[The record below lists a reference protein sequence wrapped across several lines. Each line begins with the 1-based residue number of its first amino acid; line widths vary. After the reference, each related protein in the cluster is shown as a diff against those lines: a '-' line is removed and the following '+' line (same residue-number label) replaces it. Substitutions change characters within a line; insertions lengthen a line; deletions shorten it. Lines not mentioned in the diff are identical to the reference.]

1 MIIFLTLSG
10 TLLLIALILILLPL
24 LRPVSTSGPT
34 GHEVNLQLARHRLI
48 ELESD
53 VASGRLDPIDY
64 PSARSEL
71 ERSLLS
77 DLADSVA
84 PRTPARRAIPTA
96 AFLGL
101 IFPLAAAGLY
111 LTFGTPE
118 VLTNNYTQV
127 DLPKTVNGK
136 KLPPVAVLIEQ
147 LEKKVTQNPDD
158 LRGLSLLTNAY
169 MSLRRYTDAIPLFE
183 RWQTLDENNAD
194 LLARYA
200 DALAMA
206 NNGDLRGKPTALL
219 ERALQINPNQ
229 IQALWLA
236 AMAADEQDNLSATL
250 MYLTRLQG
258 LVVDNK
264 EAHQEVTT
272 MIASARSRVTASGL
286 ALPPTSGTDATL
298 NALTPPARL
307 SVLVELNPAVGQQ
320 VNTTDT
326 VFVYARPIDGSK
338 MPIAITRR
346 RAVEFPLRVIL
357 DDSLAVMPS
366 QKLSDVE
373 QVEVVARISRTGNAM
388 PTRGDIIGV
397 TRPVTVNTV
406 DTVTVTLSDVI
417 P

>member
-1 MIIFLTLSG
+1 MIIFLALSG
-10 TLLLIALILILLPL
+10 TLLLVALILILLPL
-24 LRPVSTSGPT
+24 LRSVSTRGPSGR
-34 GHEVNLQLARHRLI
+34 EVNLQLAHHRLI

-53 VASGRLDPIDY
+53 VASGRLDAADY

-77 DLADSVA
+77 DIGDDVVHGPPSRSAL
-84 PRTPARRAIPTA
+84 PTA
-96 AFLGL
+96 VLIGL
-101 IFPLAAAGLY
+101 IFPFAAAGLY
-111 LTFGTPE
+111 LMFGTPE
-118 VLTNNYTQV
+118 VLMSDYTQAAS
-127 DLPKTVNGK
+127 PKTISEK

-158 LRGLSLLTNAY
+158 LRGLLLLTNAY
-169 MSLRRYTDAIPLFE
+169 MSLRRYADAVPLFE
-183 RWQTLDENNAD
+183 RWQALDANNAD

-206 NNGDLRGKPTALL
+206 NNGDLAGKPTALL

-236 AMAADEQDNLSATL
+236 AMAADEQHDLSTAL
-250 MYLTRLQG
+250 VYLTHLQG
-258 LVVDNK
+258 LVVDNQ
-264 EAHQEVTT
+264 EAHKEVTA
-272 MIASARSRVTASGL
+272 MIASAQSRAATSGITL
-286 ALPPTSGTDATL
+286 SPTSSTDTAL
-298 NALTPPARL
+298 NPSEPPARL
-307 SVLVELNPAVGQQ
+307 SILVELDPAVAQG
-320 VNTTDT
+320 VSTTDT
-326 VFVYARPIDGSK
+326 VFVYARPIGGSK

-373 QVEVVARISRTGNAM
+373 QVEIVARISRTGNAM
-388 PTRGDIIGV
+388 PTPGDIIGV
-397 TRPVTVNTV
+397 TRSVTVNTV

>member
-1 MIIFLTLSG
+1 MIIFLALSG

-53 VASGRLDPIDY
+53 VASGRLDPVDY

-77 DLADSVA
+77 DLADGVA

-118 VLTNNYTQV
+118 VLKNNYTQV
-127 DLPKTVNGK
+127 DSPKTVNGK

-147 LEKKVTQNPDD
+147 LEKKVAQNPDD

-169 MSLRRYTDAIPLFE
+169 MSLRRYTDAVPLFE

-250 MYLTRLQG
+250 MHLTHLQG

-264 EAHQEVTT
+264 EAHQEVTS
-272 MIASARSRVTASGL
+272 MIASARSRATASGL
-286 ALPPTSGTDATL
+286 ALPPISGPATAL
-298 NALTPPARL
+298 NPSVPPARL

-373 QVEVVARISRTGNAM
+373 QVEGVARISRTGNAM
-388 PTRGDIIGV
+388 PTSGDIIGV

>member
-1 MIIFLTLSG
+1 MIIFLALSG

-24 LRPVSTSGPT
+24 LRSVSTGGPSGR
-34 GHEVNLQLARHRLI
+34 EVNLQLARHRLI

-53 VASGRLDPIDY
+53 VASGRLDAADY
-64 PSARSEL
+64 PNARSEL

-77 DLADSVA
+77 DIGDDVA
-84 PRTPARRAIPTA
+84 HEPPSRRAIPTA
-96 AFLGL
+96 AFIGL
-101 IFPLAAAGLY
+101 IFPFAAAGLY
-111 LTFGTPE
+111 LMFGTPE
-118 VLTNNYTQV
+118 VLKADYTHAPS
-127 DLPKTVNGK
+127 PKTISEE

-147 LEKKVTQNPDD
+147 LEKKVTQNPND
-158 LRGLSLLTNAY
+158 LRGLLLLTNAY
-169 MSLRRYTDAIPLFE
+169 MSLRRYADAVPLFE
-183 RWQTLDENNAD
+183 RWLALDANNAD

-206 NNGDLRGKPTALL
+206 NNGDLTGKPTALL
-219 ERALQINPNQ
+219 QRALQINPNQ

-236 AMAADEQDNLSATL
+236 AMAADEQHDLSAAL
-250 MYLTRLQG
+250 VHLTHLQG

-264 EAHQEVTT
+264 EAHQEVTA
-272 MIASARSRVTASGL
+272 MIASARSRAATSGITL
-286 ALPPTSGTDATL
+286 SPTSSTDTL
-298 NALTPPARL
+298 NPSEPPPRL
-307 SVLVELNPAVGQQ
+307 SILVELDPAVEQRI
-320 VNTTDT
+320 NTTDT
-326 VFVYARPIDGSK
+326 LFVYARPISGSK

-357 DDSLAVMPS
+357 DDSLAIMPS

-373 QVEVVARISRTGNAM
+373 QVEIVARISRTGNAM
-388 PTRGDIIGV
+388 PTRGDVIGV

>member
-1 MIIFLTLSG
+1 MIIFLALCG
-10 TLLLIALILILLPL
+10 TLLLIALILLLFPL
-24 LRPVSTSGPT
+24 LRSVSTGGPSGR
-34 GHEVNLQLARHRLI
+34 EVNLQLARHRLL

-53 VASGRLDPIDY
+53 VASGRLDAADY
-64 PSARSEL
+64 PSARAEL

-77 DLADSVA
+77 DIGNDVTHGLPS
-84 PRTPARRAIPTA
+84 RTAIPTA
-96 AFLGL
+96 VFIGF
-101 IFPLAAAGLY
+101 IFPFAAASLY
-111 LTFGTPE
+111 LIFGTPE
-118 VLTNNYTQV
+118 LLKPDYTQT
-127 DLPKTVNGK
+127 LSPKTISEN

-147 LEKKVTQNPDD
+147 LEKKVSQNPDD

-169 MSLRRYTDAIPLFE
+169 MSLRRYADAVPLFE
-183 RWQTLDENNAD
+183 RWQALDENNAD

-206 NNGDLRGKPTALL
+206 NNGDLTGKPTALL
-219 ERALQINPNQ
+219 EQALQINPNQ

-236 AMAADEQDNLSATL
+236 AMAADEQHDLPAAL
-250 MYLTRLQG
+250 VYLIRLQG
-258 LVVDNK
+258 LVVDDK
-264 EAHQEVTT
+264 EAHKEIAA
-272 MIASARSRVTASGL
+272 MIASARSRAATSGITL
-286 ALPPTSGTDATL
+286 SPTSNTDTAL
-298 NALTPPARL
+298 NPSESPARL
-307 SVLVELNPAVGQQ
+307 SILVELDPALEQK

-326 VFVYARPIDGSK
+326 LFVYARPISGSK

-373 QVEVVARISRTGNAM
+373 QVEIVARISRTGNAM
-388 PTRGDIIGV
+388 PTRGDVIGL

>member
-1 MIIFLTLSG
+1 MIIFLALSG

-24 LRPVSTSGPT
+24 LRSVSTGGPSGR
-34 GHEVNLQLARHRLI
+34 EVNLQLARHRLI

-53 VASGRLDPIDY
+53 VASGRLDAADY
-64 PSARSEL
+64 PNARSEL

-77 DLADSVA
+77 DIGDDVA
-84 PRTPARRAIPTA
+84 HEPPSRRALPTA
-96 AFLGL
+96 VFIGL
-101 IFPLAAAGLY
+101 IFPFAAAGLY
-111 LTFGTPE
+111 LMFGTPE
-118 VLTNNYTQV
+118 VLKADYTHAPS
-127 DLPKTVNGK
+127 PKTISEE

-147 LEKKVTQNPDD
+147 LEKKVTKNPSD

-169 MSLRRYTDAIPLFE
+169 MSLRRYADAVPLFE
-183 RWQTLDENNAD
+183 RWLALDANNAD

-206 NNGDLRGKPTALL
+206 NNGDLTGKPTALL
-219 ERALQINPNQ
+219 QRALQINPNQ

-236 AMAADEQDNLSATL
+236 AMAADEQHDLSAAL
-250 MYLTRLQG
+250 VHLTHLQG

-264 EAHQEVTT
+264 EAHQEVTA
-272 MIASARSRVTASGL
+272 MIASARSRAATSGITL
-286 ALPPTSGTDATL
+286 SPTSSTDT
-298 NALTPPARL
+298 ALTPSEPPPRL
-307 SVLVELNPAVGQQ
+307 SILVELDPAVEQK

-326 VFVYARPIDGSK
+326 LFVYARPISGSK

-357 DDSLAVMPS
+357 DDSLAIMPS

-373 QVEVVARISRTGNAM
+373 QVEIVARISRTGNAM
-388 PTRGDIIGV
+388 PTRGDVIGV

>member
-1 MIIFLTLSG
+1 MIIFLALSG
-10 TLLLIALILILLPL
+10 TLLLVALILILLPL
-24 LRPVSTSGPT
+24 LRSVSTRGPSGR
-34 GHEVNLQLARHRLI
+34 EVNLQLARHRLI

-53 VASGRLDPIDY
+53 VASGRLDAADY

-77 DLADSVA
+77 DIGDDVVHGPPSRSAL
-84 PRTPARRAIPTA
+84 PTA
-96 AFLGL
+96 VLIGL
-101 IFPLAAAGLY
+101 IFPFAAGGLY
-111 LTFGTPE
+111 LMFGTPE
-118 VLTNNYTQV
+118 ALISDHTQAAS
-127 DLPKTVNGK
+127 LKTISEK
-136 KLPPVAVLIEQ
+136 KLPPVAILIEQ

-158 LRGLSLLTNAY
+158 LRGLLLLTNAY
-169 MSLRRYTDAIPLFE
+169 MSLRRYADAVPLFE
-183 RWQTLDENNAD
+183 RWQALDENNAD

-206 NNGDLRGKPTALL
+206 NKGDLTGKPTALL

-236 AMAADEQDNLSATL
+236 AMAADEQHDLSTAL
-250 MYLTRLQG
+250 VYLTHLQG
-258 LVVDNK
+258 LVVDNQ
-264 EAHQEVTT
+264 EAHKEVTA
-272 MIASARSRVTASGL
+272 MIASAQSRAATPGVTPSS
-286 ALPPTSGTDATL
+286 TSSTDSA
-298 NALTPPARL
+298 PPARL
-307 SVLVELNPAVGQQ
+307 SILVELDPAVAQG
-320 VNTTDT
+320 VSTTDT
-326 VFVYARPIDGSK
+326 VFVYARPIGGSK

-373 QVEVVARISRTGNAM
+373 QVEIVARISRTGNAM
-388 PTRGDIIGV
+388 PTPGDIIGV
-397 TRPVTVNTV
+397 TRSVTVNTV

>member
-1 MIIFLTLSG
+1 MIMFLALSG

-24 LRPVSTSGPT
+24 LRSVSTGGPSGR
-34 GHEVNLQLARHRLI
+34 EVNLQLARHRLI

-53 VASGRLDPIDY
+53 VASGRLDAADY
-64 PSARSEL
+64 PNARSEL

-77 DLADSVA
+77 DIGDDVA
-84 PRTPARRAIPTA
+84 HEPPSRRALPTA
-96 AFLGL
+96 VFIGL
-101 IFPLAAAGLY
+101 IFPFAAAGLY
-111 LTFGTPE
+111 LMFGTPE
-118 VLTNNYTQV
+118 VLKADYTHAPS
-127 DLPKTVNGK
+127 PKTISEE

-147 LEKKVTQNPDD
+147 LEKKVTKNPSD

-169 MSLRRYTDAIPLFE
+169 MSLRRYADAVPLFE
-183 RWQTLDENNAD
+183 RWLALDANNAD

-206 NNGDLRGKPTALL
+206 NNGDLTGKPTALL
-219 ERALQINPNQ
+219 QRALQINPNQ
-229 IQALWLA
+229 LQALWLA
-236 AMAADEQDNLSATL
+236 AMAADEQHDLSAAL
-250 MYLTRLQG
+250 VHLTHLQG

-264 EAHQEVTT
+264 EAHQEVTA
-272 MIASARSRVTASGL
+272 MIASARSRAATSGITL
-286 ALPPTSGTDATL
+286 SPTSSTDTAL
-298 NALTPPARL
+298 NPSEPPPRL
-307 SVLVELNPAVGQQ
+307 SILVELDPAVEQK

-326 VFVYARPIDGSK
+326 LFVYARPISGSK

-357 DDSLAVMPS
+357 DDSLAIMPS

-373 QVEVVARISRTGNAM
+373 QVEIVARISRTGNAM
-388 PTRGDIIGV
+388 PTRGDVIGV

>member
-1 MIIFLTLSG
+1 MIIFLALSG

-24 LRPVSTSGPT
+24 LRSVSTGGPSGR
-34 GHEVNLQLARHRLI
+34 EVNLQLARHRLI

-53 VASGRLDPIDY
+53 VASGRLDAADY
-64 PSARSEL
+64 PNARSEL

-77 DLADSVA
+77 DIGDDVA
-84 PRTPARRAIPTA
+84 HEPPSRRAIPTA
-96 AFLGL
+96 AFIGL
-101 IFPLAAAGLY
+101 IFPFAAAGLY
-111 LTFGTPE
+111 LMFGTPE
-118 VLTNNYTQV
+118 VLKADYTHAPS
-127 DLPKTVNGK
+127 PKTISEE

-158 LRGLSLLTNAY
+158 LRGLLLLTNAY
-169 MSLRRYTDAIPLFE
+169 MSLRRYADAVPLFE
-183 RWQTLDENNAD
+183 RWLALDANNAD

-206 NNGDLRGKPTALL
+206 NNGDLTGKPTALL
-219 ERALQINPNQ
+219 QRALQINPNQ
-229 IQALWLA
+229 LQALWLA
-236 AMAADEQDNLSATL
+236 AMAADEQHDLSAAL
-250 MYLTRLQG
+250 VHLTHLQG

-264 EAHQEVTT
+264 EAHQEVTA
-272 MIASARSRVTASGL
+272 MIASARSRTA
-286 ALPPTSGTDATL
+286 TSGITLSPKSSTDTAL
-298 NALTPPARL
+298 NPSEPPARL
-307 SVLVELNPAVGQQ
+307 SILVELDPAVEQK

-326 VFVYARPIDGSK
+326 LFVYARPISGSK

-357 DDSLAVMPS
+357 DDSLAIMPS

-373 QVEVVARISRTGNAM
+373 QVEIVARISRTGNAM
-388 PTRGDIIGV
+388 PTRGDVIGV

>member
-1 MIIFLTLSG
+1 MFVALSG

-24 LRPVSTSGPT
+24 LRSVSTGGPSGR
-34 GHEVNLQLARHRLI
+34 EVNLQLARHRLI

-53 VASGRLDPIDY
+53 VASGRLDAADY
-64 PSARSEL
+64 PNARSEL

-77 DLADSVA
+77 DIGDDVA
-84 PRTPARRAIPTA
+84 HEPPSRRAIPTA
-96 AFLGL
+96 VFIGL
-101 IFPLAAAGLY
+101 IFPFAAAGLY
-111 LTFGTPE
+111 LMFGTPE
-118 VLTNNYTQV
+118 VLKADYTHAPS
-127 DLPKTVNGK
+127 PKTISEE

-147 LEKKVTQNPDD
+147 LEKKVTQNPND
-158 LRGLSLLTNAY
+158 LRGLLLLTNAY
-169 MSLRRYTDAIPLFE
+169 MSLRRYADAVPLFE
-183 RWQTLDENNAD
+183 RWLALDANNAD

-206 NNGDLRGKPTALL
+206 NNGDLTGKPTALL
-219 ERALQINPNQ
+219 QRALQINPNQ
-229 IQALWLA
+229 LQALWLA
-236 AMAADEQDNLSATL
+236 AMAADEQHDLSAAL
-250 MYLTRLQG
+250 VHLTHLQG

-264 EAHQEVTT
+264 EAHQEVTA
-272 MIASARSRVTASGL
+272 MIASARSRAATSGITL
-286 ALPPTSGTDATL
+286 SPTSSTDTAL
-298 NALTPPARL
+298 NRSEPPARL
-307 SVLVELNPAVGQQ
+307 SILVELDPAVEQK

-326 VFVYARPIDGSK
+326 LFVYARPISGSK

-357 DDSLAVMPS
+357 DDSLAIMPS

-373 QVEVVARISRTGNAM
+373 QVEIVARISRTGNAM
-388 PTRGDIIGV
+388 PTRGDVIGV

>member
-1 MIIFLTLSG
+1 M
-10 TLLLIALILILLPL
+10 
-24 LRPVSTSGPT
+24 
-34 GHEVNLQLARHRLI
+34 
-48 ELESD
+48 
-53 VASGRLDPIDY
+53 
-64 PSARSEL
+64 
-71 ERSLLS
+71 
-77 DLADSVA
+77 
-84 PRTPARRAIPTA
+84 
-96 AFLGL
+96 
-101 IFPLAAAGLY
+101 
-111 LTFGTPE
+111 
-118 VLTNNYTQV
+118 
-127 DLPKTVNGK
+127 
-136 KLPPVAVLIEQ
+136 
-147 LEKKVTQNPDD
+147 EKKVTQNPDD

-169 MSLRRYTDAIPLFE
+169 MSLRRYTDAVPLFE

-250 MYLTRLQG
+250 MYLTHLQG

-264 EAHQEVTT
+264 DAHQEVTA
-272 MIASARSRVTASGL
+272 MIASAQSRATASGL
-286 ALPPTSGTDATL
+286 ALPPISGTDTAL
-298 NALTPPARL
+298 NPSVPPARL

-373 QVEVVARISRTGNAM
+373 QVAVVARISRTGNAM

>member
-1 MIIFLTLSG
+1 MFVALSG

-24 LRPVSTSGPT
+24 LRSVSTGGPSGR
-34 GHEVNLQLARHRLI
+34 EVNLQLARHRLI

-53 VASGRLDPIDY
+53 VASGRLDAADY
-64 PSARSEL
+64 PNARSEL

-77 DLADSVA
+77 DIGDDVA
-84 PRTPARRAIPTA
+84 HEPPSRRAIPTA
-96 AFLGL
+96 VFIGL
-101 IFPLAAAGLY
+101 IFPFAAAGLY
-111 LTFGTPE
+111 LMFGTPE
-118 VLTNNYTQV
+118 VLKADYTHAPS
-127 DLPKTVNGK
+127 PKTISEE

-147 LEKKVTQNPDD
+147 LEKKVTQNPND
-158 LRGLSLLTNAY
+158 LRGLLLLTNAY
-169 MSLRRYTDAIPLFE
+169 MSLRRYADAVPLFE
-183 RWQTLDENNAD
+183 RWLALDANNAD

-206 NNGDLRGKPTALL
+206 NNGDLTGKPTALL
-219 ERALQINPNQ
+219 QRALQINPNQ
-229 IQALWLA
+229 LQALWLA
-236 AMAADEQDNLSATL
+236 AMAADEQHDLSAAL
-250 MYLTRLQG
+250 VHLTHLQG

-264 EAHQEVTT
+264 EAHQEVTA
-272 MIASARSRVTASGL
+272 MIASARSRAATSGITL
-286 ALPPTSGTDATL
+286 SPTSSTDTAL
-298 NALTPPARL
+298 NPSELPARL
-307 SVLVELNPAVGQQ
+307 SILVELDPAVEQK

-326 VFVYARPIDGSK
+326 LFVYARPISGSK

-357 DDSLAVMPS
+357 DDSLAIMPS

-373 QVEVVARISRTGNAM
+373 QVEIVARISRTGNAM
-388 PTRGDIIGV
+388 PTRGDVIGV

>member
-1 MIIFLTLSG
+1 MIMFLALSG

-24 LRPVSTSGPT
+24 LRSVSTGGPSGR
-34 GHEVNLQLARHRLI
+34 EVNLQLARHRLI

-53 VASGRLDPIDY
+53 VASGRLDAADY
-64 PSARSEL
+64 PNARSEL

-77 DLADSVA
+77 DIGDDVA
-84 PRTPARRAIPTA
+84 HEPPSRRAIPTA
-96 AFLGL
+96 VLIGL
-101 IFPLAAAGLY
+101 IFPFAAAGLY
-111 LTFGTPE
+111 LMFGTPE
-118 VLTNNYTQV
+118 VLKADYTHAPS
-127 DLPKTVNGK
+127 PKTISEE

-147 LEKKVTQNPDD
+147 LEKKVTQNPND
-158 LRGLSLLTNAY
+158 LRGLLLLTNAY
-169 MSLRRYTDAIPLFE
+169 MSLRRYADAVPLFE
-183 RWQTLDENNAD
+183 RWLALDANNAD

-206 NNGDLRGKPTALL
+206 NNGDLTGKPAALL
-219 ERALQINPNQ
+219 QRALQINPNQ

-236 AMAADEQDNLSATL
+236 AMAADEQHDLSAAL
-250 MYLTRLQG
+250 VHLTHLQG

-264 EAHQEVTT
+264 EAHQEVIA
-272 MIASARSRVTASGL
+272 MIASARSRAATSGITL
-286 ALPPTSGTDATL
+286 SPTSSTDTAL
-298 NALTPPARL
+298 NPSEPPARL
-307 SVLVELNPAVGQQ
+307 SILVELDSAVEQK

-326 VFVYARPIDGSK
+326 LFVYARPISGSK

-346 RAVEFPLRVIL
+346 RAVEFPLRVVL

-373 QVEVVARISRTGNAM
+373 QVEIVARISRTGNAM
-388 PTRGDIIGV
+388 PARGDVIGV

>member
-1 MIIFLTLSG
+1 MFLALSG

-24 LRPVSTSGPT
+24 LRSVSTGGPSGR
-34 GHEVNLQLARHRLI
+34 EVNLQLARHRLI

-53 VASGRLDPIDY
+53 VASGRLDAADY
-64 PSARSEL
+64 PNARSEL

-77 DLADSVA
+77 DIGDDVA
-84 PRTPARRAIPTA
+84 HEPPSRRALPTA
-96 AFLGL
+96 VFIGL
-101 IFPLAAAGLY
+101 IFPFAAAGLY
-111 LTFGTPE
+111 LMFGTPE
-118 VLTNNYTQV
+118 VLKADYTHAPS
-127 DLPKTVNGK
+127 PKTISEE

-147 LEKKVTQNPDD
+147 LEKKVTQNPND
-158 LRGLSLLTNAY
+158 LRGLLLLTNAY
-169 MSLRRYTDAIPLFE
+169 MSLRRYADAVPLFE
-183 RWQTLDENNAD
+183 RWLELDANNAD

-206 NNGDLRGKPTALL
+206 NNGDLTGKPTALL
-219 ERALQINPNQ
+219 QRALQINPNQ

-236 AMAADEQDNLSATL
+236 AMAADEQHDLSAAL
-250 MYLTRLQG
+250 VHLTHLQG

-264 EAHQEVTT
+264 EAHQEVTA
-272 MIASARSRVTASGL
+272 MIASARSRAATSGITL
-286 ALPPTSGTDATL
+286 SPTSSIDTAL
-298 NALTPPARL
+298 NPSEPPPRL
-307 SVLVELNPAVGQQ
+307 SILVELDPAVEQK

-326 VFVYARPIDGSK
+326 LFVYARPISGSK

-357 DDSLAVMPS
+357 DDSLAIMPS

-373 QVEVVARISRTGNAM
+373 QVEIVARISRTGNAM
-388 PTRGDIIGV
+388 PTRGDVIGV

>member
-1 MIIFLTLSG
+1 MIIFLALSG

-34 GHEVNLQLARHRLI
+34 GHEINLQLARHRLI

-53 VASGRLDPIDY
+53 VASGRLDPVDY

-77 DLADSVA
+77 DLADGVA

-96 AFLGL
+96 AFIGL

-118 VLTNNYTQV
+118 VLNNNYAQV
-127 DLPKTVNGK
+127 DSPKTVNGK

-169 MSLRRYTDAIPLFE
+169 MSLRRYADAVPLFE

-236 AMAADEQDNLSATL
+236 AMAADEQDNLPATL
-250 MYLTRLQG
+250 MYLTHLQG

-264 EAHQEVTT
+264 EAYQEVTT
-272 MIASARSRVTASGL
+272 MIASAQSRATASGL
-286 ALPPTSGTDATL
+286 ALPPTSSTDSTL
-298 NALTPPARL
+298 NPSGPPARL
-307 SVLVELNPAVGQQ
+307 SVLVELDPAVGQQ

>member
-1 MIIFLTLSG
+1 MFLALSG

-24 LRPVSTSGPT
+24 LRSVSTGGPSGR
-34 GHEVNLQLARHRLI
+34 EVNLQLARHRLI

-53 VASGRLDPIDY
+53 VASGRLDAADY
-64 PSARSEL
+64 PNARSEL

-77 DLADSVA
+77 DIGDDVA
-84 PRTPARRAIPTA
+84 HEPPSRRALPTA
-96 AFLGL
+96 VFIGL
-101 IFPLAAAGLY
+101 IFPFAAAGLY
-111 LTFGTPE
+111 LMFGTPE
-118 VLTNNYTQV
+118 VLKADYTHAPS
-127 DLPKTVNGK
+127 PKTISEE

-147 LEKKVTQNPDD
+147 LEKKVTKNPSD

-169 MSLRRYTDAIPLFE
+169 MSLRRYADAVPLFE
-183 RWQTLDENNAD
+183 RWLALDANNAD

-206 NNGDLRGKPTALL
+206 NNGDLTGKPTALL
-219 ERALQINPNQ
+219 QRALQINPNQ

-236 AMAADEQDNLSATL
+236 AMAADEQHDLSAAL
-250 MYLTRLQG
+250 VHLTHLQG

-264 EAHQEVTT
+264 EAHQEVTA
-272 MIASARSRVTASGL
+272 MIASARSRAATSGITL
-286 ALPPTSGTDATL
+286 SPTSSTDTL
-298 NALTPPARL
+298 NPSEPPPRL
-307 SVLVELNPAVGQQ
+307 SILVELDPAVEQK

-326 VFVYARPIDGSK
+326 LFVYARPISGSK

-357 DDSLAVMPS
+357 DDSLAIMPS

-373 QVEVVARISRTGNAM
+373 QVEIVARISRTGNAM
-388 PTRGDIIGV
+388 PTRGDVIGV

>member
-1 MIIFLTLSG
+1 MIIFLALSG

-34 GHEVNLQLARHRLI
+34 GHEINLQLARHRLI

-53 VASGRLDPIDY
+53 VASGRLDPVDY

-77 DLADSVA
+77 DLADGVA

-118 VLTNNYTQV
+118 VLNNNYAQV
-127 DLPKTVNGK
+127 DSPKTVNGK

-169 MSLRRYTDAIPLFE
+169 MSLRRYADAVPLFE

-250 MYLTRLQG
+250 MYLTHLQG

-272 MIASARSRVTASGL
+272 MIASAQSRATASALG
-286 ALPPTSGTDATL
+286 LPPTSSTDSTL
-298 NALTPPARL
+298 NPSGPPARL
-307 SVLVELNPAVGQQ
+307 SVLVELDPAVGQQ